1 MKRKLY
7 LANPS
12 SDDWPE
18 DILMTADLETE
29 EVRINCGTQY
39 CYIIIGIDK
48 FLEFADFIRA
58 NMHADADGH
67 WENVGELF
75 EKEKKE

>member
-7 LANPS
+7 LANPG

-29 EVRINCGTQY
+29 EVRINCGNHY
-39 CYIIIGIDK
+39 YYITIGIDK

-58 NMHADADGH
+58 NMHADADGR

>member
-7 LANPS
+7 LASRS
-12 SDDWPE
+12 SEAFPKTF
-18 DILMTADLETE
+18 LMTADLETKK
-29 EVRINCGTQY
+29 VRTCCDDTE
-39 CYIIIGIDK
+39 IDIEQ

-58 NMHADADGH
+58 KMHTDADGH

-75 EKEKKE
+75 EREEEE

>member
-7 LANPS
+7 LASRS
-12 SDDWPE
+12 SDAYPE
-18 DILMTADLETE
+18 ILMTADLETKK
-29 EVRINCGTQY
+29 VRTNCGD
-39 CYIIIGIDK
+39 IAFDIDQ

-58 NMHADADGH
+58 NMHADADGR

-75 EKEKKE
+75 EKEEEE

>member
-7 LANPS
+7 LASRDSNDPTGT
-12 SDDWPE
+12 
-18 DILMTADLETE
+18 IVMTADLETR
-29 EVRINCGTQY
+29 EVCTNYGDLY
-39 CYIIIGIDK
+39 CDTIISIDQ

-58 NMHADADGH
+58 NIHADTKGR

-75 EKEKKE
+75 EQEKE

>member
-7 LANPS
+7 LAS
-12 SDDWPE
+12 RGSDDYPD
-18 DILMTADLETE
+18 DIVMTADLETK
-29 EVRINCGTQY
+29 EVRTNCGDHY
-39 CYIIIGIDK
+39 YDIVISIDQ

-58 NMHADADGH
+58 NMHADTDGR

-75 EKEKKE
+75 EKEEK